1 MSCRGLRERGD
12 CMLSVRNDSA
22 CAVGKFGKAIPS
34 TWRFVEQNFH
44 NDNRLSW
51 WLSHLSS
58 PLDR

>member
-1 MSCRGLRERGD
+1 MQFLRNGGVPDALELGD
-12 CMLSVRNDSA
+12 
-22 CAVGKFGKAIPS
+22 AVPS
-34 TWRFVEQNFH
+34 TWRLVERDFH

>member
-1 MSCRGLRERGD
+1 
-12 CMLSVRNDSA
+12 MLSVRNDSA